1 MPNAKLFVQTAA
13 VAALGWMLV
22 TASHDVP
29 TTGSNIALM
38 EAIFGYAL
46 FGLIGLVWD
55 RVAQLIAW
63 FRRSEPKAV
72 RIEPHFGPAL
82 PEATEDSITYLRGF
96 GIRQR
101 GTDFF

>member
-29 TTGSNIALM
+29 ATGSNIALM
-38 EAIFGYAL
+38 ETIFGYAL
-46 FGLIGLVWD
+46 FALIGWMWD

-63 FRRSEPKAV
+63 FRRSKTEPV

-82 PEATEDSITYLRGF
+82 PEATEDGVTYLRGF